1 MRRAKWTL
9 LPRNR
14 CAVPEHEPRPPT
26 VAAAAMVTSPHALA
40 SQAGVDVLRCGGSAI
55 DAAIAASAV
64 LGVVY
69 PHMTS
74 IGGDAFWL
82 IYDAAS
88 DRVRYLDG
96 AGMAC
101 ASGTID
107 AFRRRGLREVP
118 LRGALPAT
126 LTVPGAVA
134 SWCAAHDEYGRLTRQ
149 AVLEPAIALADEG
162 FPASERLVG
171 WMPPVV
177 DEGALNAAARA
188 VFLPDGHIPRAGQR
202 IVNRELARSLEHI
215 ARDGWH
221 GFYDGEVAAALL
233 AYAGRNAG
241 FFAAADL
248 ARQQARWGES
258 IVGTYRGITI
268 HQTPPPTQ
276 GFCVLQ
282 MLKLLEG
289 FDVRAWPFLGVDHVH
304 HLVQAKQLS
313 YHDRDRWLADSDYV
327 DVPVA
332 RLVSDAYAD
341 ERRALIIPG
350 QALAWDEVPSYGSLA
365 GDTVFVSVVDGDG
378 NAVSLIQSVYGVFGS
393 GEVVPGTGIVLQNR
407 SAYFSLDPSHANAL
421 APGKKPLHT
430 LIASLAFNN
439 GRLWQTLG
447 CMGADGQ
454 PQIQVQAYVA
464 LIDYRLNIQQAL
476 DMPRWL
482 SGRFA
487 IGEPRDLLNI
497 EAGFPAETLQ
507 GLAQRGHKLNRWA
520 ARNEL
525 AGHAHGIT
533 IDPTSGA
540 RHGGADPR
548 SDGVALGF

>member
-1 MRRAKWTL
+1 
-9 LPRNR
+9 
-14 CAVPEHEPRPPT
+14 
-26 VAAAAMVTSPHALA
+26 MVTSPHALA
-40 SQAGVDVLRCGGSAI
+40 SQAGVDVLHRGGSAV
-55 DAAIAASAV
+55 DAAIATSAV
-64 LGVVY
+64 LSVVY

-82 IYDAAS
+82 IYDAAAG
-88 DRVRYLDG
+88 RVRYLDG

-101 ASGTID
+101 ASGTVD
-107 AFRRRGLREVP
+107 AFRRRGLSEVP
-118 LRGALPAT
+118 LRGPLPAT

-134 SWCAAHDEYGRLTRQ
+134 SWCAAHDAYGRLTRE
-149 AVLEPAIALADEG
+149 AVLASAIGLADEG
-162 FPASERLVG
+162 FPASQRLVS
-171 WMPPVV
+171 WMLPVV
-177 DEGALNAAARA
+177 EEGALNAAARA
-188 VFLPDGHIPRAGQR
+188 TFLPHGRAPRPGER
-202 IVNRELARSLEHI
+202 IVNRDLARSLVQI

-233 AYAGRNAG
+233 RYAASNDG

-248 ARQQARWGES
+248 ARQRARWGES
-258 IVGTYRGITI
+258 IVGTYRGVTI

-282 MLKLLEG
+282 MLKLIEA
-289 FDVRAWPFLGVDHVH
+289 FDVRAWPRLGVDSVH

-313 YHDRDRWLADSDYV
+313 YFDRDRWLADPDFV

-332 RLVSDAYAD
+332 QLLSDAYVNA
-341 ERRALIIPG
+341 RRRLIDPTR
-350 QALAWDEVPSYGSLA
+350 ALAWDRVPSYGSLA
-365 GDTVFVSVVDGDG
+365 GDTVYLSAVDEEG
-378 NAVSLIQSVYGVFGS
+378 NAVSLIQSIYGVFGS
-393 GEVVPGTGIVLQNR
+393 GEMVPGTGIVLQNR
-407 SAYFSLDPSHANAL
+407 SAYFSLDPAHPNHL

-430 LIASLAFNN
+430 LIASLAFQD

-454 PQIQVQAYVA
+454 PQIQLQAYVA
-464 LIDYRLNIQQAL
+464 MIDHGLNIQQAL

-487 IGEPRDLLNI
+487 LGEPRDLLNI
-497 EAGFPAETLQ
+497 ERGFTAETLQ
-507 GLAQRGHKLNRWA
+507 ALHERGHRLNRWG

-533 IDPTSGA
+533 IDLASGA
-540 RHGGADPR
+540 RYGGADPR
-548 SDGVALGF
+548 SDGVAIGY